1 MSGKILS
8 DFWKGDNQ
16 MKWIDC
22 SACIGLD
29 SINRVIVNHEDYY
42 VHEKVRQAEHAADLL
57 SEMDFCGV
65 DEAFVY
71 HQGMVENDPGYGNK
85 LISDEVS
92 ASPNRLHA
100 TWAILPPITE
110 NEYLPERLIPE
121 MKKNNVFA
129 LRTYP
134 VKNRYFLD
142 RITMGELLDAM
153 IERNIP
159 LYLSP
164 QDGWQFIFDALKEF
178 PKLTVII
185 TNYGLW
191 GSDRFF
197 FPLIKAY
204 KNVYIDTSDYQV
216 IDGINKFYNTFG
228 DERLLFGSNYPMDYF
243 GGPITALISSDLP
256 EASLE
261 KIASGNITRIMSEV
275 RL

>member
-1 MSGKILS
+1 
-8 DFWKGDNQ
+8 

-29 SINRVIVNHEDYY
+29 SINHEIINHENYY
-42 VHEKVRQAEHAADLL
+42 VFEKVRQSAHAEQLL
-57 SEMDFCGV
+57 DEMDFCGV

-71 HQGMVENDPGYGNK
+71 HQTMIVNDPSYGNN
-85 LISDEVS
+85 LILEET
-92 ASPNRLHA
+92 AKCPERLHA

-110 NEYLPERLIPE
+110 QEYLPENLLPK
-121 MKKNNVFA
+121 MKKHNIKA

-134 VKNRYFLD
+134 ERNRYFLD
-142 RITMGELLDAM
+142 RVTMGELLDVLV
-153 IERNIP
+153 EKKIP
-159 LYLSP
+159 LFLSP
-164 QDGWQFIFDALKEF
+164 QDGWKSVFDTLKDF
-178 PKLTVII
+178 PELTVIL

-216 IDGINKFYNTFG
+216 INGINEFTNKFG
-228 DERLLFGSNYPMDYF
+228 DERLVFGSNYPMDYF
-243 GGPITALISSDLP
+243 GGPITALMGSDLSQ
-256 EASLE
+256 ESLE

-275 RL
+275 KL

>member
-1 MSGKILS
+1 
-8 DFWKGDNQ
+8 

-22 SACIGLD
+22 SASIGLGG
-29 SINRVIVNHEDYY
+29 INREIINHENYY
-42 VHEKVRQAEHAADLL
+42 VYEKVRQAEHAAQLL
-57 SEMDFCGV
+57 EEMDFCGV

-71 HQGMVENDPGYGNK
+71 HHAMVENDPGYGNE
-85 LISDEVS
+85 LILQEV
-92 ASPNRLHA
+92 AQCPQRLHA

-110 NEYLPERLIPE
+110 EQYAPENLIPA
-121 MKKNNVFA
+121 MKKHNVKA

-142 RITMGELLDAM
+142 RITMGELLDVLV
-153 IERNIP
+153 EKKIP
-159 LYLSP
+159 LFLSP
-164 QDGWQFIFDALKEF
+164 QDGWQYIFDVLKEF
-178 PKLTVII
+178 PELTVVL

-216 IDGINKFYNTFG
+216 INGINKFCDKFG
-228 DERLLFGSNYPMDYF
+228 DERLLFGSNFPMDYF
-243 GGPITALISSDLP
+243 GGPITALMSSDLP
-256 EASLE
+256 AESLE
-261 KIASGNITRIMSEV
+261 KIASGNLERLISEV

>member
-1 MSGKILS
+1 
-8 DFWKGDNQ
+8 

-22 SACIGLD
+22 SASIGLGG
-29 SINRVIVNHEDYY
+29 INREIINHENYY
-42 VHEKVRQAEHAADLL
+42 VYEKVRQAEHAADLL
-57 SEMDFCGV
+57 EEMDFCGV

-71 HQGMVENDPGYGNK
+71 HHSMVENDPGYGNREIVK
-85 LISDEVS
+85 EVETC
-92 ASPNRLHA
+92 PRRLHA

-110 NEYLPERLIPE
+110 EEYAPENLFPA
-121 MKKNNVFA
+121 MQKHNVKA

-142 RITMGELLDAM
+142 RITMGDLLDAL
-153 IERNIP
+153 IEKKIP

-164 QDGWQFIFDALKEF
+164 QDGWQYIFDTLKEF
-178 PKLTVII
+178 PELTVIL

-216 IDGINKFYNTFG
+216 INGINKFCSKFG

-243 GGPITALISSDLP
+243 GGPITALMSSDLP
-256 EASLE
+256 PESLE
-261 KIASGNITRIMSEV
+261 KIAHGNIERLMSEV